1 MSLLGVNG
9 LARHYGGVAAVSDC
23 SFQVSEREVLGLIGP
38 NGAGKSTVIGLV
50 SGFIRPDRGAVVFDG
65 ADVTRMPVHKRAQRG
80 LVRTFQLARVW
91 NALSVM
97 ENMLVAATPPA
108 REAFLRQ
115 FLPDRRRRDLE
126 EADRARARRVLG
138 SFDLLRLKD
147 MPAGSLSGG
156 QKRLVEFARI
166 LMFRPRLVLLDEPS
180 ASLSPAMSAK
190 IGDSIE
196 LLASEGISV
205 VLVEHDV
212 DLVERVCSRIVC
224 MASGTVIAEGSMEEL
239 RRNQDVVEAYLG
251 GSLEPPSR
259 DVSPAQRGRVP
270 SEVRR

>member
-1 MSLLGVNG
+1 MNLLEVRG

-23 SFQVSEREVLGLIGP
+23 SFDVAEREVLGLIGP

-50 SGFIRPDRGAVVFDG
+50 SGFIQPDAGSVVFDG
-65 ADVTRMPVHKRAQRG
+65 SDITRLPAHKRARRG
-80 LVRTFQLARVW
+80 LVRTFQIARVW

-97 ENMLVAATPPA
+97 ENMLVAATSPD
-108 REAFLRQ
+108 REAFFRQ
-115 FLPDRRRRDLE
+115 FSSGRRRRELE
-126 EADRARARRVLG
+126 QVDRARAREILG

-147 MPAGSLSGG
+147 LPAGTLSGG

-166 LMFRPRLVLLDEPS
+166 LMFHPRMVLLDEPS
-180 ASLSPAMSAK
+180 ASLSPAMSSR

-196 LLASEGISV
+196 LLAAEGIAV

-212 DLVERVCSRIVC
+212 ALVERVCGSIAC
-224 MASGTVIAEGSMEEL
+224 MAAGTVIAEGSMEQL
-239 RRNQDVVEAYLG
+239 RQSQEVVDAYLG
-251 GSLEPPSR
+251 GSLDPR
-259 DVSPAQRGRVP
+259 HDVPQVEHERVA

>member
-1 MSLLGVNG
+1 MNLLEVNG

-23 SFQVSEREVLGLIGP
+23 SFGVGEREVVGLIGP

-50 SGFIRPDRGAVVFDG
+50 SGFIRPDRGSVVFDEC
-65 ADVTRMPVHKRAQRG
+65 DVTRLPVHKRAQRG

-108 REAFLRQ
+108 REAFFRQ
-115 FLPDRRRRDLE
+115 FTVGSQRRQLE
-126 EADRARARRVLG
+126 EESRVRAREILE
-138 SFDLLRLKD
+138 SFDLLRLKNLS
-147 MPAGSLSGG
+147 AGSLSGG

-180 ASLSPAMSAK
+180 ASLSPAMSER

-196 LLASEGISV
+196 LLAAEGISV

-212 DLVERVCSRIVC
+212 DLVERVCRRVIC
-224 MASGTVIAEGSMEEL
+224 MASGTVIAQGSMEQL
-239 RRNQDVVEAYLG
+239 RKNQDVVDAYLG
-251 GSLEPPSR
+251 GSLE
-259 DVSPAQRGRVP
+259 VHQLTAVAEHQRVTT
-270 SEVRR
+270 EARR